1 MIKIALIGGAKHYH
15 ARSWGQ
21 MFNGGDKELVKEH
34 KFPVY
39 ADNVRARGAKVTHV
53 YDDSRADAELLA
65 KVCDIPNV
73 ADRQEDVI
81 GKVDAVM
88 IPDDCSMKHQK
99 RAAVFLKEGLPTFA
113 DKPLS
118 ADPREAEA
126 IINLARKHKAPFMS
140 CSALRFAREIE
151 EFNRKDREAAGDIV
165 TGNAI
170 GPNELVFYGI
180 HPLEALITL
189 VGPGV
194 KSVRNAGS
202 INRDLLTIEYKDG
215 RLFTLTANKQMGY
228 VFQVN
233 LYGTKGWRQITIKD
247 GAYFYSNM
255 LKNFVQMVKTGKEP
269 FSPDETL
276 EILRILAAGAKLR
289 NSTRKMT
296 I

>member
-1 MIKIALIGGAKHYH
+1 MIKIAMIGGAKHWH
-15 ARSWGQ
+15 AKSWSQ
-21 MFNGGDKELVKEH
+21 MFNGSDKKLVKEH

-39 ADNVRARGAKVTHV
+39 ADNVRAGGAKVTHV
-53 YDDSRADAELLA
+53 YDDNRADAELLA

-73 ADRQEDVI
+73 VDRQEDVI

-99 RAAVFLKEGLPTFA
+99 RAAIFLKEGIPTFA

-126 IINLARKHKAPFMS
+126 IIGLARKHKTPFMS

-151 EFNRKDREAAGDIV
+151 EFNRKDRTAVGDIV

-170 GPNELVFYGI
+170 GPNELVFYGV
-180 HPLEALITL
+180 HSLEALITL

-194 KSVRNAGS
+194 RSVRNAGS

-215 RLFTLTANKQMGY
+215 RLFTLTANKEMGY

-233 LYGTKGWRQITIKD
+233 LYGKKGWRQVTISD

-255 LKNFVQMVKTGKEP
+255 LKHFVEMVKTGKAP

-276 EILRILAAGAKLR
+276 EIIRILAAGAKLR
-289 NSTRKMT
+289 KSMRKIM